1 MEDTAPVLEQTT
13 TIRLKNM
20 TSHCCIRIVRETL
33 ETIGVKV
40 HSLSLGEAEIT
51 YHIMDPGFDK
61 IRDVLREN
69 GFELILNREE
79 AIVEQIKIAVIE
91 LIHLSNNSNSI
102 IRNSDYLVDKI
113 QLSYQYL
120 SNLFSQHEN
129 ITLEKFIILH
139 KIEKVKELLSHDEL
153 TLSEI
158 AYQMGYSSVQY
169 LSTQFRNITGMSV
182 TEYKKDPVKNRIP
195 LEDIIKMQGGGD

>member
-1 MEDTAPVLEQTT
+1 MDELTLSYEQSTT
-13 TIRLKNM
+13 LRLKNM
-20 TSHCCIRIVRETL
+20 TSHCCIRIVREEL
-33 ETIGVKV
+33 EKLGVKV
-40 HSLSLGEAEIT
+40 NSVSLGEVDIT
-51 YHIMDPGFDK
+51 YNVTDPGFDLIQK
-61 IRDVLREN
+61 VLAEN
-69 GFELILNREE
+69 GFELIQNREE

-120 SNLFSQHEN
+120 SNLFSQHEK

-139 KIEKVKELLSHDEL
+139 KIEKVKELISYDEL

-158 AYQMGYSSVQY
+158 AFQMGYSSVQY
-169 LSTQFRNITGMSV
+169 LSTQFKNVTGMSV
-182 TEYKKDPVKNRIP
+182 TEYKKDPVRNRVP
-195 LEDIIKMQGGGD
+195 LDDLLKKE

>member
-1 MEDTAPVLEQTT
+1 MDEQVPSLEQS
-13 TIRLKNM
+13 TILRLKNM
-20 TSHCCIRIVRETL
+20 TSHCCVRIVRDEL
-33 ETIGVKV
+33 EKLGVKV
-40 HSLSLGEAEIT
+40 NAISLGEVDIT
-51 YHIMDPGFDK
+51 YSITDPGFDM
-61 IRDVLREN
+61 IRKVMAEN
-69 GFELILNREE
+69 GFELLQNREE

-120 SNLFSQHEN
+120 SNLFSQHEGT
-129 ITLEKFIILH
+129 TLEKFIILH
-139 KIEKVKELLSHDEL
+139 KIEKVKELISYEEL

-169 LSTQFRNITGMSV
+169 LSTQFKNITGLSV
-182 TEYKKDPVKNRIP
+182 TEYKKDPGKNRIP
-195 LEDIIKMQGGGD
+195 LDDLLKQAEL

>member
-1 MEDTAPVLEQTT
+1 MDESPPSVKQS
-13 TIRLKNM
+13 TILRLKNM
-20 TSHCCIRIVRETL
+20 TSHCCLRIVREEL
-33 ETIGVKV
+33 EKLGVKV
-40 HSLSLGEAEIT
+40 NSISLGEVDIT
-51 YHIMDPGFDK
+51 YHLTDPGFDT
-61 IRDVLREN
+61 IRQTLSDS

-120 SNLFSQHEN
+120 SNLFSQHEKM
-129 ITLEKFIILH
+129 TLEKFIILN
-139 KIEKVKELLSHDEL
+139 KIEKVKELISYEEL

-169 LSTQFRNITGMSV
+169 LSTQFKNITGLSV
-182 TEYKKDPVKNRIP
+182 TEYKRDPVQNRIP
-195 LEDIIKMQGGGD
+195 LDDLLKQ